1 MVVGLDVSFYEA
13 HEGTSD
19 IVFCI
24 VIISG
29 EIDRNVTLRVST
41 VDSTAVAG
49 GILHFLCSSITTMQ
63 KNSSDVVMFS
73 NIAQA
78 IDLTHKI

>member
-1 MVVGLDVSFYEA
+1 MFPSMKLMRGPQILCSVY
-13 HEGTSD
+13 
-19 IVFCI
+19 I

-29 EIDRNVTLRVST
+29 EIDRNFTLRVST
-41 VDSTAVAG
+41 GDSTAVAG